1 MAASGHSGRKQH
13 LPRHPFAAMPVAT
26 AFVLT
31 EVGFLVRT
39 PAPIAFTND
48 DTRFV
53 RKIIRFMRMPAG
65 VARAYDGGG

>member
-13 LPRHPFAAMPVAT
+13 LPHHPFAASSH